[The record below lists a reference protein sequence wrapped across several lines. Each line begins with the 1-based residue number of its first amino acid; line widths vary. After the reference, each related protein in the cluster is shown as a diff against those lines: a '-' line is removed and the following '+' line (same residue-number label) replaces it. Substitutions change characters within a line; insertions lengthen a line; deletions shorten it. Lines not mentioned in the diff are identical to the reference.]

1 MRLFLC
7 DFFGF
12 FPQIPILIGSVSF
25 QRNILQVMYKKH
37 ENDVFFLMFIVTK
50 FIFSAIVFFGLLIY
64 N

>member
-1 MRLFLC
+1 MKLFSC
-7 DFFGF
+7 DFSVFSMK
-12 FPQIPILIGSVSF
+12 IPGSNGSVSF
-25 QRNILQVMYKKH
+25 QRNILQAAYEKH